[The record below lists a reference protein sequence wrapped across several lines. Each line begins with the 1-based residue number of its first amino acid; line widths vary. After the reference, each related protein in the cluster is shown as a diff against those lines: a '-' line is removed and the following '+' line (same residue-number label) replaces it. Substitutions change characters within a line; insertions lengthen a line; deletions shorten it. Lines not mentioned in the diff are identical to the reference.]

1 MQFLLTGFSDD
12 VGFRVFAF
20 QGVATDKTRSPF
32 SVRADITLI
41 RKYGIRVQE
50 LPLLCRGI
58 LELRNEGEPVRA
70 VVFTEED
77 MRLHAVHA
85 AEEKEAAARKKP
97 RRQPATPQEGAVQP
111 GSGWRGP
118 AQQGPQPV
126 QPEYRPWTIR

>member
-20 QGVATDKTRSPF
+20 QGVAADKTRSPF
-32 SVRADITLI
+32 SVRADIALI

-58 LELRNEGEPVRA
+58 LELRNEGEQTRTVI
-70 VVFTEED
+70 FTEED
-77 MRLHAVHA
+77 MRLHSVHA

-97 RRQPATPQEGAVQP
+97 RRQPATPQEGATQP
-111 GSGWRGP
+111 GSSWRGP
-118 AQQGPQPV
+118 GQQGPEEAR
-126 QPEYRPWTIR
+126 PEYRPWAVR